1 MNAENDSG
9 QKNSTAATAQPTLCG
24 GGPTGTGAGGACGA
38 VVGSDSVI
46 SDSLSMDWRQ
56 LRRYCRQR
64 CRIGRQTRGD
74 LCTISLRTR
83 HQACCIGVVGEEVKQ
98 TDFSRAH
105 RREYRRKVQLCLDVF
120 ETMLAQSSFEFER
133 PLTGMEIECNLV
145 DADYQPAMSNQEV
158 LASIADP
165 AYQTELGAYNI
176 EFNVPPRPLPG
187 RAALELE
194 AEVRASLNAAESK
207 ANRDGAHI
215 VMIGILPTLMP
226 EHLSGDWM
234 SESTRYQALNDSIFT
249 ARGEDILIDIA
260 GPERLSLQAASI
272 APESACT
279 SMQLHLQVSPGDF
292 AKNWNAAQVL
302 AGPQLALG
310 ANSPYFFGHQLWSET
325 RIELFAQATDTRP
338 DELKAQGVRPRV
350 WFGERWITS
359 IFDLFE
365 ENVRYFPSLLPEL
378 SDEDPVAELA
388 EGRTPQLAGTAAAQ
402 RHDLPVEPP
411 GVRRRRRSA
420 ATCGW
425 RTACCPPGPTVVDMM
440 ANSAFYYGMLRTL
453 SEEDRPLWTK
463 MSFAAAHQNFLEA
476 AQHGMDARLYWPG
489 LGEVTPDELVLRQLL
504 PMARRGPAQLGRG
517 RRGVR
522 PLSRRHRGPR
532 EDRPQRVGLAGG
544 DGAGAAG
551 ARHGPA
557 GGAGRDAAAVLRADA
572 QQRARA
578 HLGRL
583 SDEDRAGGGSSW
595 RF

>member
-1 MNAENDSG
+1 M
-9 QKNSTAATAQPTLCG
+9 
-24 GGPTGTGAGGACGA
+24 
-38 VVGSDSVI
+38 
-46 SDSLSMDWRQ
+46 
-56 LRRYCRQR
+56 
-64 CRIGRQTRGD
+64 
-74 LCTISLRTR
+74 
-83 HQACCIGVVGEEVKQ
+83 KQ

-120 ETMLAQSSFEFER
+120 ETMLAQSSFEFDR

-145 DADYQPAMSNQEV
+145 DADYQPAMSNSEV

-194 AEVRASLNAAESK
+194 ADVRASLNAAEAK
-207 ANRDGAHI
+207 ANARRRAHRDDRHPADADAGTPFRPLDERVDA
-215 VMIGILPTLMP
+215 
-226 EHLSGDWM
+226 LSGAQRFDLH
-234 SESTRYQALNDSIFT
+234 RPR
-249 ARGEDILIDIA
+249 RGHPDRHRRP
-260 GPERLSLQAASI
+260 GAAEPADRRRSRRNRR
-272 APESACT
+272 APACSCTCRSPPPT
-279 SMQLHLQVSPGDF
+279 SRR
-292 AKNWNAAQVL
+292 NWNAAQVL

-325 RIELFAQATDTRP
+325 RIELFTQATDTRP
-338 DELKAQGVRPRV
+338 DELKTQGVRPRV

-378 SDEDPVAELA
+378 SDEDPVGELA
-388 EGRTPQLAGTAAAQ
+388 EGRTPQLAELRLHNGTIY
-402 RHDLPVEPP
+402 RWNRPVYDVVDGRPHLRVENRVLP
-411 GVRRRRRSA
+411 A
-420 ATCGW
+420 
-425 RTACCPPGPTVVDMM
+425 GPTVVDMM

-463 MSFAAAHQNFLEA
+463 MSFAAAQHNFLEA

-504 PMARRGPAQLGRG
+504 PMADEGLRRWGVAERG
-517 RRGVR
+517 AR
-522 PLSRRHRGPR
+522 PVSRRDRGPR
-532 EDRPQRVGLAGG
+532 QDRTQRRGLAGG

-551 ARHGPA
+551 TRHDPARR
-557 GGAGRDAAAVLRADA
+557 AGRDAAAVLRADA

-578 HLGRL
+578 HLGLIRVRW
-583 SDEDRAGGGSSW
+583 SP
-595 RF
+595 